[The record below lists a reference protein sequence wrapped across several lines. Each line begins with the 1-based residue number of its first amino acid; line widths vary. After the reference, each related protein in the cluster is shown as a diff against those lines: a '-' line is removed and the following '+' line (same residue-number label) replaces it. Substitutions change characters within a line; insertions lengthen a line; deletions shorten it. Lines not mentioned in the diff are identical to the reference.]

1 MTGSPAHR
9 PAPEL
14 PPGPRTAL
22 VVATASYADPVL
34 RRLRAPATDAAELA
48 AVLADPQVGG
58 FEVTS
63 VLDPTAQQLRIAVVD
78 FLAGRGPEE
87 LVVVYLSCH
96 GLTDARRRLYFAA
109 TDTAQARLAAT
120 GVESDWLRERLED
133 CRARSQV
140 LILDCC
146 FSGSFAHGF
155 KGVDELGLQ
164 NRLAPGRGRV
174 VLTASNAREYS
185 FEADQQGIVGPGET
199 APGSVFTGALLAGLR
214 TGAADAD
221 ADGRI
226 TVDEAYDYALRQVRA
241 AGAAQTPQ
249 RWLAGG
255 EGQIVLTRN
264 PAGVPVTPS
273 PVPESLRAALDSP
286 HPEVRVGA
294 VHTLADWLASG
305 DPGRELTARRLLH
318 DIAETDILRVA
329 AVARALLPQTP
340 PEPSPT
346 PTAAASA

>member
-164 NRLAPGRGRV
+164 NPRGPRGGRGG
-174 VLTASNAREYS
+174 ANPPDARGDA
-185 FEADQQGIVGPGET
+185 FGA
-199 APGSVFTGALLAGLR
+199 APAGL
-214 TGAADAD
+214 
-221 ADGRI
+221 
-226 TVDEAYDYALRQVRA
+226 
-241 AGAAQTPQ
+241 
-249 RWLAGG
+249 
-255 EGQIVLTRN
+255 
-264 PAGVPVTPS
+264 
-273 PVPESLRAALDSP
+273 
-286 HPEVRVGA
+286 VG
-294 VHTLADWLASG
+294 
-305 DPGRELTARRLLH
+305 
-318 DIAETDILRVA
+318 
-329 AVARALLPQTP
+329 
-340 PEPSPT
+340 
-346 PTAAASA
+346 